1 MTTKMK
7 KTAIGEIPEDWE
19 LLRFDS
25 LARIEEG
32 QVLPTE
38 LPYLDYFHIGPD
50 NITSGSGRLTEL
62 QTARALNLTSGKYLF
77 DKESIVYSKIRPNLN
92 KVCMPD
98 FTGICSADAYP
109 LWPKDNKVTRDYL
122 FHYMLSPFFVR
133 QATEM
138 SMRTG
143 LPKINRSE
151 LSQIKI
157 VVPPTREQSRISNI
171 LDVWEKVA
179 EEIENLLSAKRTLKK
194 ALMQQLLT
202 GKRRFKE
209 FKEPWRKVRIS
220 EVLEEVSR
228 PIAFNDEVLYELIS
242 VRRRS
247 GGIFSR
253 ENLYGR
259 EILTKNLY
267 TAKAGDFLISKMQV
281 VHGALGLVTPEF
293 DGKAI
298 SGSYIAM
305 VSKNLKVLNIEF
317 FNYLS
322 QMPLMYRLAY
332 ISSYGVHIE
341 KMTFNLEL
349 FLKEKILIPPTAE
362 EQGRIVSVIDAAQR
376 EIQVL
381 ETQLEAIKLQK
392 RGLMQKLLTGKVRV
406 NVSSEKANKGESR

>member
-1 MTTKMK
+1 MK
-7 KTAIGEIPEDWE
+7 CPKNWTIRALEEVAEIQTGISVSNERRTANPI
-19 LLRFDS
+19 
-25 LARIEEG
+25 
-32 QVLPTE
+32 V
-38 LPYLDYFHIGPD
+38 LPYLRVANVQDGWIDLSDIKTICIEKDSVDRYKLIKGD
-50 NITSGSGRLTEL
+50 VLLTEGGDYDKL
-62 QTARALNLTSGKYLF
+62 GRGTVWEGQIDLCVHQNHIFAVRAN
-77 DKESIVYSKIRPNLN
+77 
-92 KVCMPD
+92 
-98 FTGICSADAYP
+98 ADALLP
-109 LWPKDNKVTRDYL
+109 TYL
-122 FHYMLSPFFVR
+122 AAFSAGPVGRHYFLSCSKQTTNLASINATQLR
-133 QATEM
+133 QFPIF
-138 SMRTG
+138 
-143 LPKINRSE
+143 LP
-151 LSQIKI
+151 
-157 VVPPTREQSRISNI
+157 PMREQIEICRI
-171 LDVWEKVA
+171 LKCC
-179 EEIENLLSAKRTLKK
+179 ENQIDQCLRVIDSKRLLKK

-209 FKEPWRKVRIS
+209 FKEPWRKVRIG

-228 PIAFNDEVLYELIS
+228 PIEFDDEVLYELIS

-305 VSKNLKVLNIEF
+305 VSKNSKVLDMEF

-341 KMTFNLEL
+341 KMTFNLDL
-349 FLKEKILIPPTAE
+349 FLKEKILIPPTSD
-362 EQGRIVSVIDAAQR
+362 EQARIVSVIDAAQC
-376 EIQVL
+376 EIKVL

-406 NVSSEKANKGESR
+406 KL